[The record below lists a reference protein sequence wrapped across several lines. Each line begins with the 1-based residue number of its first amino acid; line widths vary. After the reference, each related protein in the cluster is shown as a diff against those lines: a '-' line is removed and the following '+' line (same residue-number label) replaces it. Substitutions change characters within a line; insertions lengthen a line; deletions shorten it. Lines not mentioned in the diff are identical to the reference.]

1 MTGILAAR
9 ADGVSCGASMVKTN
23 VDFPSEAV
31 RCQVRTL
38 LQPTHSL
45 AEMQCS
51 GTQMRKIA
59 IVSTTGPDTNSIS
72 LLSGL
77 KYAK

>member
-1 MTGILAAR
+1 
-9 ADGVSCGASMVKTN
+9 MVKTN

-38 LQPTHSL
+38 LQSRDSL

-51 GTQMRKIA
+51 GPA
-59 IVSTTGPDTNSIS
+59 DTTEYSN
-72 LLSGL
+72 
-77 KYAK
+77 